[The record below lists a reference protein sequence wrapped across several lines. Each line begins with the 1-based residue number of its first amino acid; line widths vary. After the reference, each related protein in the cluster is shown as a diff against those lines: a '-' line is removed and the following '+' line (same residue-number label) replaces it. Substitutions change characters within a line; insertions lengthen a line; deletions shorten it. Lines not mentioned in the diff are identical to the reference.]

1 MKVRKS
7 IPFWFHG
14 VVTITDNNY
23 HSMKSDQNLG
33 SLSIYV
39 YTYIHIYTYI
49 YICIYIYVIYI
60 NVLILSLSL
69 YIYILYI
76 YVYIYIY
83 IYIHLYSIQQ
93 EINFISKS
101 FRQCLYQLHIYIKI
115 LLQLSNLQIIVL
127 FYKFWFFIITGMGIL
142 QNGDLYSISQRLKT
156 LN

>member
-1 MKVRKS
+1 
-7 IPFWFHG
+7 
-14 VVTITDNNY
+14 
-23 HSMKSDQNLG
+23 MKSDQNLG

-69 YIYILYI
+69 YIYICI
-76 YVYIYIY
+76 YIYIY

-127 FYKFWFFIITGMGIL
+127 FNKF
-142 QNGDLYSISQRLKT
+142 
-156 LN
+156 